1 MKASLKKKNIKNVC
15 VIVALLALI
24 ALSIVSLVNIKA
36 LFIHSET
43 KQLENLDV
51 IYNNIY
57 IRGRAVGGLTVEQA
71 TNRMDT
77 AINGEYVNGE
87 DKIITFRTSTGFE
100 KTFSYA
106 ELGMRFNVEDAVN
119 EAYAIGRNGD
129 DNSKRSVMADLD
141 VGGKY
146 LDAEYTY
153 DLDNVKDCLRT
164 IEADVNKSLESIGK
178 TMDVDKTAAAADEM
192 LRVNEY
198 GSTIVIWTK

>member
-1 MKASLKKKNIKNVC
+1 MKSELKKKNIKDVC
-15 VIVALLALI
+15 VIIVLLALI
-24 ALSIVSLVNIKA
+24 VLGIVSLVNVKT

-43 KQLENLDV
+43 KQLEKLDV

-57 IRGRAVGGLTVEQA
+57 IRGRAVGGLTVKQA
-71 TNRMDT
+71 TDRMDT

-87 DKIITFRTSTGFE
+87 DKVITFRTTTGYE

-106 ELGMRFNVEDAVN
+106 ELGMRFNVEDAVIN
-119 EAYAIGRNGD
+119 AYAIGRSGND
-129 DNSKRSVMADLD
+129 KAKRSTMADLD

-146 LDAEYTY
+146 IDAEYTY
-153 DLDNVKDCLRT
+153 DIDTVKDCLKT
-164 IEADVNKSLESIGK
+164 IESDVNKSLEPIGK
-178 TMDVDKTAAAADEM
+178 VMDIDKTAVATDEM